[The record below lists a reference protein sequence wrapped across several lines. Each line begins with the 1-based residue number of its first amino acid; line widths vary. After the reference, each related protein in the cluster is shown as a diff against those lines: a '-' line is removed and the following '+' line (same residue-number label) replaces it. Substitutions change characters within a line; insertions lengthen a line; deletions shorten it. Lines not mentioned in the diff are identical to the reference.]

1 MLNITLKTKQNL
13 NDNYSQSSVFANFR
27 YKLSVTN
34 SSKYK
39 LSNEYKGEYSLNPDD
54 KTHYEGFNNYD
65 PAAIFLDDEAY
76 NDFYNVGYINDK
88 ATFDRLDTI
97 RNTNLKNPYYYT
109 KNGVDDG
116 APTLVESVPNNLITK
131 ELEDNLDRA
140 TTSNEY
146 KKKEKMVEFFN
157 KILDPNYTAGNWK
170 SAKGTELFL
179 KVSYAG
185 EKYLEAHPF
194 IHIENAEESLIAY
207 LIVRGV
213 KIPMNVIETS
223 RNTSGINYTV
233 QYPKYLL
240 NMYGEHY
247 KAIDGIFI
255 PKKFYN
261 EKTKF
266 YTGIDTDFG
275 DETSRNTFYENA
287 ISSLNTIYK

>member
-13 NDNYSQSSVFANFR
+13 NDTYSQSSVFANFR
-27 YKLSVTN
+27 YKLAVTN
-34 SSKYK
+34 NSKYK

-54 KTHYEGFNNYD
+54 KTHYEGFSKYN
-65 PAAIFLDDEAY
+65 PAAIFLDDECY
-76 NDFYNVGYINDK
+76 NDFYNVGYVNEK

-109 KNGVDDG
+109 KNDVNDG
-116 APTLVESVPNNLITK
+116 APTLAESVPNNLITK

-140 TTSNEY
+140 ITSNEY

-157 KILDPNYTAGNWK
+157 KILDLNYTSGNWK

-179 KVSYAG
+179 KTSYVG

-194 IHIENAEESLIAY
+194 IHIENAEESLVAY
-207 LIVRGV
+207 LIVRGI

-223 RNTSGINYTV
+223 RNASGINYTV

-240 NMYGEHY
+240 NMYDEHY
-247 KAIDGIFI
+247 KAIDGILI

-275 DETSRNTFYENA
+275 DEISRNTFYESA
-287 ISSLNTIYK
+287 ISSLNTMYK